1 MSNKTYTMADLIND
15 YGFGFEK
22 IEQEKK
28 ERQKQELI
36 EKINLQFEESLRK
49 LSLEISEEQRKQ
61 ITEQI
66 VAEKQKENSNDK
78 SVEQMVVAE
87 LKQIQRALPKDITIK
102 CKKCGIEFVWTI
114 KDQEYY
120 KEKGFFKPSSCKEC
134 RKNTKVINNFH
145 KIGE

>member
-1 MSNKTYTMADLIND
+1 MADLIND

-22 IEQEKK
+22 VEQEKK
-28 ERQKQELI
+28 ERQKQELD
-36 EKINLQFEESLRK
+36 ELKA
-49 LSLEISEEQRKQ
+49 EQKAQ
-61 ITEQI
+61 
-66 VAEKQKENSNDK
+66 KQKENSNDK
-78 SVEQMVVAE
+78 SVEQMVIAE
-87 LKQIQRALPKDITIK
+87 LKKIQRALPKDITIK

>member
-1 MSNKTYTMADLIND
+1 MADLIND

-61 ITEQI
+61 ICDHLKKEITKTITERI
-66 VAEKQKENSNDK
+66 TKEPK
-78 SVEQMVVAE
+78 
-87 LKQIQRALPKDITIK
+87 LKDT
-102 CKKCGIEFVWTI
+102 
-114 KDQEYY
+114 
-120 KEKGFFKPSSCKEC
+120 KEK
-134 RKNTKVINNFH
+134 INLNF
-145 KIGE
+145 